1 MVVRFHPDEIK
12 RLDAVKGRTGTGR
25 RSRSALVRTLTM
37 VGLRTME
44 QAPPAAPIPETPE
57 VKP

>member
-37 VGLRTME
+37 VGLRAVE
-44 QAPPAAPIPETPE
+44 QAAPAAPMPETPD